1 VTRRQGNRHLT
12 FGLAAVGLLVLVIAG
27 ALAAGGSSA
36 VALVPGI
43 GILASAAG
51 MAAGMAAGTVAGS
64 GARGRSAGA
73 RRGVAVVVIVVA
85 LVVGVLG
92 VNTLIWRVG
101 VTDLLL
107 GLALVGAAGAMVAL
121 GVEIRDAARR

>member
-1 VTRRQGNRHLT
+1 MARRQGNRHLT
-12 FGLAAVGLLVLVIAG
+12 IGLAAVGLLALVIVG
-27 ALAAGGSSA
+27 ALASGGSSA
-36 VALVPGI
+36 VALMPGV

-51 MAAGMAAGTVAGS
+51 MVAGS
-64 GARGRSAGA
+64 GGRGRSAGA
-73 RRGVAVVVIVVA
+73 RRGVAVVLIVVA

-92 VNTLIWRVG
+92 ADTLIWRIDV
-101 VTDLLL
+101 VDLLL